1 MSISLDQ
8 ALDLTRTGDVE
19 PRPLDPRS
27 GEGRAVLDRMLRS
40 MHELAG
46 GLPPRLDDGLRQRES
61 RLQRRQVL
69 GQLLR

>member
-1 MSISLDQ
+1 VRI
-8 ALDLTRTGDVE
+8 TGDVE

-46 GLPPRLDDGLRQRES
+46 ASPPRLDGPGINDACP
-61 RLQRRQVL
+61 
-69 GQLLR
+69 